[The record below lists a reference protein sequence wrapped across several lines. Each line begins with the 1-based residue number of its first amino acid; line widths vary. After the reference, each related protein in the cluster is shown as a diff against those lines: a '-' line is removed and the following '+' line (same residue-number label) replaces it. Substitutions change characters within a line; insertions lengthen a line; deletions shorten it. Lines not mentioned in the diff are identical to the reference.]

1 MLVAAFDEL
10 SLVHDRL
17 HIVFVGSYPTSYA
30 EAVYEMVQRCHDP
43 ARIRIEPVT
52 TDIYRYYAIADYLVS
67 ASDLESVPR
76 SFMEAMAFDLPIVA
90 TDAFG
95 VRDLLQDSLTGWL
108 TRPRDLEGLV
118 GLLHSVLTKPPGDVA
133 AVTKAARVAAVNRST
148 APGYGEFYAEALA
161 ALGKHPDADLA
172 DIWKVWSERKGAA

>member
-10 SLVHDRL
+10 SLVHDHLRL
-17 HIVFVGSYPTSYA
+17 VLVGSWPSSYTG
-30 EAVYEMVQRCHDP
+30 AVEEMVRQSRHPD
-43 ARIRIEPVT
+43 RIRIDPVT
-52 TDIYRYYAIADYLVS
+52 TDIYRYYAIADFLVS

-90 TDAFG
+90 ADAFG
-95 VRDLLQDSLTGWL
+95 VGELLQDSVTGWL

-133 AVTKAARVAAVNRST
+133 AVIRAARMAAADRSRGP
-148 APGYGEFYAEALA
+148 AYGEFYADALS
-161 ALGKHPDADLA
+161 ALQECPHADLA
-172 DIWKVWSERKGAA
+172 EVWKVWNEQKGAA